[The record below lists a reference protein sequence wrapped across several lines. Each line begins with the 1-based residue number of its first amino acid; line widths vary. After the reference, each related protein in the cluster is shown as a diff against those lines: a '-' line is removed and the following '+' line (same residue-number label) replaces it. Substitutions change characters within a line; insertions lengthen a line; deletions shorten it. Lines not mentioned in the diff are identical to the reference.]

1 MTSESSPI
9 NTEGVAVTIMYQ
21 LTFYVPTKDTSAVLA
36 AVHATGAGT
45 WPNSPE
51 ELGTMGNNDNITTT
65 ATSTGA
71 AATLPPPPAPKY
83 VEAAFITRGTG
94 QFRPTEHADPHI
106 GSAGGQVE
114 YVVEDKVE
122 MVVVGTELMRRAVAA
137 LRAAHPYEVVA
148 FFVTRCETV

>member
-1 MTSESSPI
+1 M
-9 NTEGVAVTIMYQ
+9 IMYQ

-51 ELGTMGNNDNITTT
+51 ELGIGMGMGTDNNNTTTT
-65 ATSTGA
+65 AA
-71 AATLPPPPAPKY
+71 AVAAPHAPKY

-94 QFRPTEHADPHI
+94 QFRPTEHANPHI

-148 FFVTRCETV
+148 FFVTRCESV